1 MNEGN
6 GHSEEGRAQGVV
18 AWIVVFA
25 VAAVVTGFCAKYLY
39 DWATGNL
46 VTENSG
52 REVVGVV
59 GLTGLF
65 ILFQLLRILCDRW
78 AERCADGADSIEV
91 PVGGSRCLHKC
102 KLVYWTGETGNPPIL
117 RLQPTPG

>member
-52 REVVGVV
+52 REVFGGLVVGVV

-65 ILFQLLRILCDRW
+65 ILFQLLSILYDRW
-78 AERCADGADSIEV
+78 AER
-91 PVGGSRCLHKC
+91 
-102 KLVYWTGETGNPPIL
+102 
-117 RLQPTPG
+117 